1 LSDPN
6 EPSYYEIA
14 LTGRQVMVAFV
25 VVLVSLLAAFFAGV
39 WVGRD
44 DASDLADVP
53 IQEMDGEIGAAGD
66 GVEELS
72 FFEEAP
78 MEREPDLERVARE
91 RNPDTTLRED
101 VEGPSRRAERQEPT
115 RTPAER
121 QPPVGEVRDRSP
133 EPEPDPPARVNPETR
148 PEPRV
153 VQEETPPARE
163 APRERPATPSTGDLV
178 IQVFVSG
185 EEASAQE
192 TLGRLTRA
200 GFRAFISPVVS
211 ENRTLYRV
219 RVGPFERRAAAEA
232 EAARIED
239 RLGLETWITQ

>member
-1 LSDPN
+1 MSDQT

-44 DASDLADVP
+44 DPSELADVP
-53 IQEMDGEIGAAGD
+53 VQQLDGEIGAAGD
-66 GVEELS
+66 GVEELA

-91 RNPDTTLRED
+91 QNPTTTLRED
-101 VEGPSRRAERQEPT
+101 VEGPNRRAERQEPT
-115 RTPAER
+115 RTPER
-121 QPPVGEVRDRSP
+121 QPPGGETRDTP
-133 EPEPDPPARVNPETR
+133 PVAEDPPARETPETQ

-153 VQEETPPARE
+153 TEEETPAARP
-163 APRERPATPSTGDLV
+163 APRNPPATPSTGDLV